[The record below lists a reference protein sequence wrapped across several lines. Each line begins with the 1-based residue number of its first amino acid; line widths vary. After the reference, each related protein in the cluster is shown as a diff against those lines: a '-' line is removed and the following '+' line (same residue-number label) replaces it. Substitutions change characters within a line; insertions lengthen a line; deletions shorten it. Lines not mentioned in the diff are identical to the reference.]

1 MIDIVIV
8 NWNSGAQLA
17 DCVASIVDHSDG
29 LISRTIVI
37 DNGSRDGSPDA
48 VEGSPTVELVRTGAN
63 LGFGKACNLGA
74 RRGSAEFIL
83 FLNPDTRLHPST
95 LSSTVSF
102 MRDPEAR
109 SIGICGV
116 QLLDKGDRIARS
128 CSRAPNPCRLVAR
141 ALGADLML
149 PSIGCRM
156 AEWDHGQSR
165 QVDQV
170 IGAYFFMRRSVF
182 EALGGFD
189 ERFFVYFEEVDLA
202 RRAAKAGWK
211 SWYLASSQAFHAGGG
226 TSHQVK
232 AHRLFYSLRSR
243 LQYASKHFS
252 VVGVITVGAATLLI
266 EPLARCSQALIRG
279 GAREIGEILTGYRW
293 LLTWLAGNRKR

>member
-8 NWNSGAQLA
+8 NWNSDKQLT
-17 DCVASIVDHSDG
+17 DCIRSIVDHNGG

-37 DNGSRDGSPDA
+37 DNGSHDGSADA
-48 VEGSPTVELVRTGAN
+48 VEGMPTVELVRTGVN
-63 LGFGKACNLGA
+63 LGFGKACNHGA
-74 RRGSAEFIL
+74 RLGSAEFIL
-83 FLNPDTRLHPST
+83 FLNPDTRLHPDT
-95 LSSTVSF
+95 LSRTVSF

-116 QLLDKGDRIARS
+116 QLLDKGGQISRS
-128 CSRAPNPCRLVAR
+128 CSRAPSPGRLVAR
-141 ALGADLML
+141 ASGADLMF

-156 AEWDHGQSR
+156 AEWNHGQSR

-252 VVGVITVGAATLLI
+252 AVGLTMVGAATLLV
-266 EPLARCSQALIRG
+266 EPFARCSQALARG
-279 GAREIGEILTGYRW
+279 RTREVCEILTGYRW
-293 LLTWLAGNRKR
+293 LLAWLAGSRKR